1 MTEFVGFTKR
11 GDNDQTLNSIDAHQS
26 PGKWHLQVHSDDQMM
41 KCVQIACVVLVTY
54 LYFMKATHLLN
65 GESFE

>member
-1 MTEFVGFTKR
+1 MHIRVQV
-11 GDNDQTLNSIDAHQS
+11 ND
-26 PGKWHLQVHSDDQMM
+26 LQVHSDDQMM

-54 LYFMKATHLLN
+54 LYFMEAAHLLN

>member
-1 MTEFVGFTKR
+1 MP
-11 GDNDQTLNSIDAHQS
+11 LQS
-26 PGKWHLQVHSDDQMM
+26 PGKRRLQVHSDDQMM

-54 LYFMKATHLLN
+54 LYLKDATHLLN